1 MIKSFLKLTS
11 FFYMKFFYKFFF
23 LSWIPFIRRRVLL
36 EDQDFS
42 DLSVKRCLFKAR
54 NLIEK
59 TRYSKSLISPFG
71 FNVQVKMLNTDC
83 NGWCPFKML
92 IGSVVDS
99 CKSFSV
105 LVNDKQIS
113 SSHRIM
119 LYSYRK
125 RCSIKISVLKE
136 AVLQ

>member
-1 MIKSFLKLTS
+1 M
-11 FFYMKFFYKFFF
+11 
-23 LSWIPFIRRRVLL
+23 
-36 EDQDFS
+36 
-42 DLSVKRCLFKAR
+42 A
-54 NLIEK
+54 
-59 TRYSKSLISPFG
+59 
-71 FNVQVKMLNTDC
+71 
-83 NGWCPFKML
+83 KML

-125 RCSIKISVLKE
+125 RCSIKMSVLKE